1 MNKTYGIITGMGAF
15 AGSNLYESI
24 NYEVAKRH
32 DFKNIDDS
40 IFPKFW
46 INQIPFAG
54 SDYLGDS
61 DYQSFRES
69 IENSLRKMEG
79 LNVTHVAFACNT
91 YDRDFMDIASHYDVK
106 AISMNRIIEK
116 EVLRLKP
123 KMLSVLSTRQAVNNN
138 VHDFDFPYD
147 EIFPD
152 QNVVD
157 GLILAG
163 MSGRA
168 PYNRETFDTLIA
180 KLDAEGADYHLLG
193 CTELSLYNTHPG
205 KADIIDSNKLLARY
219 IVDDYSKR

>member
-24 NYEVAKRH
+24 NYEVAKRQ

-46 INQIPFAG
+46 INQIPFVG
-54 SDYLGDS
+54 SDYLGES
-61 DYQSFRES
+61 DYQSFREN
-69 IENSLRKMEG
+69 IESSLRKMEG

-91 YDRDFMDIASHYDVK
+91 YDRDFMDVASRFPFK

-123 KMLSVLSTRQAVNNN
+123 KMLSVLSTRQAVDNN

-152 QNVVD
+152 QKIVD
-157 GLILAG
+157 GLILAA

-168 PYNRETFDTLIA
+168 SFNRETFDILIA
-180 KLDAEGADYHLLG
+180 KMEAEGADYHLLG
-193 CTELSLYNTHPG
+193 CTELSLYNMHPG

-219 IVDDYSKR
+219 IVDDYFKR